1 MAKMV
6 EMKPYQLVNFIEE
19 DEQTIT
25 RSVDITLL
33 KWIRCDQSRN
43 KLVTKYMPGPYNDK
57 TNKILYNLI
66 KKNEAPRDNWPEY
79 DIKIVGH
86 ADTYEQAINRINY
99 LKIQEFA
106 YTTDPE
112 INKNE
117 KRKII
122 EHQIK
127 SSYETLPDVPRFTQE
142 VIIPSSKADEP
153 KDNKGKKKQGR
164 KLQEEV
170 SDHQPKIK
178 KVKTSALD
186 TRTESE
192 FSHLLFYH
200 DDESSS
206 DLSDGKSS
214 NNREK
219 TAIDNAD
226 LTFLDGLP
234 STSTANLRNSSSNRK
249 KTAIDTADRIFV
261 DNSASTSTG
270 NLQKG
275 NKNNIKNKNL
285 LKDDN
290 NSKYQFILKDLVLI
304 KNKVEKIADDITVIK
319 AILQSN
325 KAAMYSGQKSFEED
339 FKLQLPFTT
348 FEDFSKFSE
357 TLSTNEECC
366 NRFKAFIDYL
376 SINTD
381 DGIRRS
387 LTIIIKKFFSRE
399 LVGLFTAAKKMPNKH
414 LFKDFEFCK
423 KLLEV
428 YVIKFS
434 TAEESVLSHIGA
446 VFSNSKDW
454 DGQRKTR

>member
-1 MAKMV
+1 M
-6 EMKPYQLVNFIEE
+6 NRRI
-19 DEQTIT
+19 
-25 RSVDITLL
+25 
-33 KWIRCDQSRN
+33 
-43 KLVTKYMPGPYNDK
+43 
-57 TNKILYNLI
+57 I
-66 KKNEAPRDNWPEY
+66 KE
-79 DIKIVGH
+79 
-86 ADTYEQAINRINY
+86 
-99 LKIQEFA
+99 
-106 YTTDPE
+106 
-112 INKNE
+112 
-117 KRKII
+117 
-122 EHQIK
+122 
-127 SSYETLPDVPRFTQE
+127 
-142 VIIPSSKADEP
+142 
-153 KDNKGKKKQGR
+153 KKKQGR

-399 LVGLFTAAKKMPNKH
+399 LVGSFTAAKKMPNKH

-434 TAEESVLSHIGA
+434 TAEDNVLSHIGA